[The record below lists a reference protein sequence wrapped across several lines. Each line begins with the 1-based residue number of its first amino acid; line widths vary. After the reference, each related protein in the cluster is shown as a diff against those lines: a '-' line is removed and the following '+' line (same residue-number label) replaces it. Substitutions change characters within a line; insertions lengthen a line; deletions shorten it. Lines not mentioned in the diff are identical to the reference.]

1 MRTKTFIVPKN
12 LIALFF
18 DHVDDSSLETTLTEI
33 TEEEELVVD
42 VHYEEG
48 AREEVMNLIELIED
62 DFELPEEEEE
72 EYVEEEEDDEPEEK
86 PKRKAAKKSSRKK

>member
-1 MRTKTFIVPKN
+1 MRTKSFVVPKN

-42 VHYEEG
+42 VHYEEVE
-48 AREEVMNLIELIED
+48 REDLMNLIELVED
-62 DFELPEEEEE
+62 NFELPEEEVE
-72 EYVEEEEDDEPEEK
+72 EYEEEEEEDEEPEEK
-86 PKRKAAKKSSRKK
+86 PKRKASKKTSRK

>member
-18 DHVDDSSLETTLTEI
+18 DHVDDSSLDTTLTEI

-72 EYVEEEEDDEPEEK
+72 YVEEEEDDEPEEK
-86 PKRKAAKKSSRKK
+86 PKRKAAKKSSR

>member
-18 DHVDDSSLETTLTEI
+18 DQVDDSSLETTLAEI

-42 VHYEEG
+42 LHYDEG
-48 AREEVMNLIELIED
+48 QRENVMNLIELVED
-62 DFELPEEEEE
+62 DFELPEEEE
-72 EYVEEEEDDEPEEK
+72 YEEDEDEEPEEK
-86 PKRKAAKKSSRKK
+86 TKRRAAKKSNRK

>member
-18 DHVDDSSLETTLTEI
+18 DQVDDSSLETTLTEI

-42 VHYEEG
+42 LHYDEG
-48 AREEVMNLIELIED
+48 QREDVMNLIELVED
-62 DFELPEEEEE
+62 NFELPEEEKE
-72 EYVEEEEDDEPEEK
+72 EYEEEEDEDEEPEEK
-86 PKRKAAKKSSRKK
+86 PKRRAAKKSKRK

>member
-18 DHVDDSSLETTLTEI
+18 DQVDDSSLETTLTEV
-33 TEEEELVVD
+33 TEEEELVID
-42 VHYEEG
+42 LHYDEG
-48 AREEVMNLIELIED
+48 QREDVMNLIELVDD

-72 EYVEEEEDDEPEEK
+72 EHEEEEDEEPEVK
-86 PKRKAAKKSSRKK
+86 PKRKATKKSKRK